1 MKNKVHSQTFMALN
15 FRIPGVQVRSFECC
29 NFVIYRSGPKGGQGD
44 AVLIDLVSI
53 RKVYF
58 AGQLKQFSALTQA
71 HVLNVRCAK
80 DFPPLSPKG
89 LAGP

>member
-1 MKNKVHSQTFMALN
+1 MAIAGQA
-15 FRIPGVQVRSFECC
+15 FPD
-29 NFVIYRSGPKGGQGD
+29 GPSCRQSYKGGQLRYG
-44 AVLIDLVSI
+44 LVSI

-58 AGQLKQFSALTQA
+58 AGQLTQFSVLTQA

-80 DFPPLSPKG
+80 YFPPLSPKG